1 MAVGVGKKIDRS
13 ELLEIAMGIKKNAFR
28 VDDFDQLIANID
40 ELLDEACKL
49 EREQLLRLQ
58 PIEFLRCQLV
68 NLWNLFGI
76 LSLYCETIN

>member
-28 VDDFDQLIANID
+28 VDDFDQLIANMD

-49 EREQLLRLQ
+49 EREQVASFAADRI
-58 PIEFLRCQLV
+58 PKMPAGKSMDFV
-68 NLWNLFGI
+68 WY
-76 LSLYCETIN
+76 SLPVL